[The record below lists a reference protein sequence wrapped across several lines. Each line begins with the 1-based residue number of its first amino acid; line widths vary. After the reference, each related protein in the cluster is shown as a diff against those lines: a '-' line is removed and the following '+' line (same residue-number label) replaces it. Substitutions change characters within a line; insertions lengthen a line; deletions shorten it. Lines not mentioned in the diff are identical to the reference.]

1 MSKLCFDDRSTM
13 IDLSPL
19 IQQLKNSPMKAWANQ
34 LQAQFDKKLAI
45 GHGDLERW
53 SQAVQQ
59 LPDIPVDHL
68 ELQQAVAIQG
78 QPNAEQSQA
87 LKQALEGLIPWRKGP
102 FYFFDTHVDTE
113 WRSDWKWE
121 RLQPHLNLKHKRILD
136 VGCGNGYHML
146 RMLGDGAKCVVGVD
160 PNWLF
165 FCQFNAVK
173 RYAPAAN
180 AWLLPFA
187 FEELPENL
195 QGFDSVFSMGVLYHR
210 RSPID
215 HLYALKSALK
225 PGGQLILETLV
236 IEGDEQQVLVPED
249 RYAQMRNVWFLPS
262 VAALALWIKRAGF
275 KNVRCVDLNVTSTE
289 EQRSTA
295 WMKYLSLE
303 SFLDPKDP
311 RLTIEGLPAPKRA
324 IFIAEK

>member
-1 MSKLCFDDRSTM
+1 M

-34 LQAQFDKKLAI
+34 LQAQFDEKLAI

-59 LPDIPVDHL
+59 LPDIPVEQL

-113 WRSDWKWE
+113 WRSDWKWQ
-121 RLQPHLNLKHKRILD
+121 RLQPHLNLKHKRVLD

-173 RYAPAAN
+173 RYAPEAN

-289 EQRSTA
+289 EQRSTG

-303 SFLDPKDP
+303 SFLDPEDP
-311 RLTIEGLPAPKRA
+311 SLTIEGLPAPKRA